1 MNRRVPAAWVVLGCW
16 CMSGCVTSA
25 VATRASR
32 LLPPGH
38 HENGDGAFP
47 NDASASL
54 STQWLGSVPYDDDAL
69 PLFKPDGSLLAV
81 RVGVPPTEALMTGRS
96 STNVA
101 PIARIAVHALAPDV
115 PRLYTIDGRYLLG
128 RGVCEEG
135 FLIEEPR
142 KDGSRRIGLVE
153 WASGDIEWLVDNAFV
168 NAFADIA
175 ENGTLVYARRAV
187 GSEPFEL
194 VLERHGTTTV
204 FPSEWERSWIDP
216 VLSPDGSTLFVL
228 RLGDGTLE
236 LGWKRLLADLTPDA
250 TIHTRP
256 ISDRVNARIAH
267 QALAAQPGLEA
278 SPPTPRACLIFRHPD
293 LNRLVVWTP
302 HDDLVRPFPACV
314 VAATMLD
321 STHAVVT
328 HGQRVVLITLPTE
341 AGRSPRS
348 LTLLE
353 EFCIPRRNGVD
364 RDSVLLLQPRDGR
377 YELTRLDLLDVR

>member
-1 MNRRVPAAWVVLGCW
+1 MSRRGPAWVALGCA
-16 CMSGCVTSA
+16 CVGGCVTSGME
-25 VATRASR
+25 TRASR
-32 LLPPGH
+32 LMPPAHPQG
-38 HENGDGAFP
+38 ENAVYP
-47 NDASASL
+47 NDTSASL
-54 STQWLGSVPYDDDAL
+54 TTQWLGSVPYDDDAL
-69 PLFKPDGSLLAV
+69 PLFKPDGALLAV
-81 RVGVPPTEALMTGRS
+81 RVGVPPTEALMEGRS
-96 STNVA
+96 KSRVA
-101 PIARIAVHALAPDV
+101 PIARIAVHSLALEV

-128 RGVCEEG
+128 RGACEKG

-153 WASGDIEWLVDNAFV
+153 WASGAIEWLVDDAFV

-187 GSEPFEL
+187 GSMPFEL

-216 VLSPDGSTLFVL
+216 VLSPDGSMLFAL

-250 TIHTRP
+250 TIQTRP
-256 ISDRVNARIAH
+256 LSDRVNARIAH
-267 QALAAQPGLEA
+267 QALASQPGLEA
-278 SPPTPRACLIFRHPD
+278 SPLTHNACLIFRHPD

-302 HDDLVRPFPACV
+302 HDDLVRPFPAGV

-321 STHAVVT
+321 STHAVVSRRN
-328 HGQRVVLITLPTE
+328 RVELITLPTE
-341 AGRSPRS
+341 AGRSPQS

-353 EFCIPRRNGVD
+353 ELGIPRRNGNA
-364 RDSVLLLQPRDGR
+364 RDSVLLLQPRDGH
-377 YELTRLDLLDVR
+377 YDVTRLDLLDVR